1 MSSALITQGA
11 PLQSWRPLMMPW
23 RTMRNAVITL
33 TSMICAPASSFI
45 SPRSRALAIDGD
57 GVVAAERANPRLGP
71 AIAASGWL
79 ACTIEEPRDLLVWH
93 QARQLADKQQRI
105 IRNRPAMLADP
116 IHLERQRGVV
126 SALPMQDHLDEAAF
140 DSHDDLVQCRA
151 PDPLACRGPPREVA
165 AAGVPGAGHPP
176 RGQGD
181 RHAGHRPGCPA
192 PCRGS
197 RERLGG
203 SPAPPCLHSP
213 HTACGRNGHSAGAL
227 REAAPRAAP
236 LL

>member
-151 PDPLACRGPPREVA
+151 QDPLACRG
-165 AAGVPGAGHPP
+165 
-176 RGQGD
+176 
-181 RHAGHRPGCPA
+181 
-192 PCRGS
+192 CRGGV
-197 RERLGG
+197 R
-203 SPAPPCLHSP
+203 
-213 HTACGRNGHSAGAL
+213 
-227 REAAPRAAP
+227 PRAIKIRAELHQVLP
-236 LL
+236 LLLSQGRRLPRIDCGDLAFDPVHCL